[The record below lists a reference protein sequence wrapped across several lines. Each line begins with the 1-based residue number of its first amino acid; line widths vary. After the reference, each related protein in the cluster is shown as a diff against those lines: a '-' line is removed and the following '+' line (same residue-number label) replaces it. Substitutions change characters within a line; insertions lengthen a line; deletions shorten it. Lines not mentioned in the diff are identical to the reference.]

1 MNIIV
6 EKDTDSV
13 SMSVREPANQ
23 PPKMKITMDQESV
36 ASYEAQQP
44 RNARPVPARRPVP
57 KAPARAR
64 APPPPQPQRQ
74 FVVPP
79 PKARPYIPD
88 VEGFKEFT
96 NPNKRHKDLP
106 TNPQYAEDGG
116 MSDMMMSEEPSFDD
130 EDPNDNNNVPT
141 YAYDEDEQD
150 DVIRPSL
157 GFSSIEEEKQDIILK
172 LHRLKQK
179 GFPVTRTFTQTSDI
193 YEMRTELS
201 KIKYSIELDS
211 SIKFSRK
218 MLMGCVST
226 IEFMNKKWDPFDL
239 ALNGWSENVM
249 ESIDDYDPVFEK
261 LYDKYKGK
269 VSMPPELELV
279 VAVSGS
285 AFMYHLSHSMLRSLG
300 PKIAEK
306 IKKNPEILK
315 SAMKEAAAEHKEE
328 QANMA
333 KKDQQQQQ
341 QRPMRGPTFE
351 PVAAMR
357 QPMPSMPPPIPTR
370 DITTTTTETPRMRRQ
385 RAPSPSSSS
394 SSNSDGPPPSENG
407 SSRISDV
414 PSDDLQSVS
423 SISIR
428 GEAIRTVEITG
439 GPAAAAAGR
448 GGRGGRGRGRGG
460 GGRGRGRGG
469 AGAGAGAGAGTGTG
483 AGTGKGD
490 EGGEVMRVLNI

>member
-13 SMSVREPANQ
+13 SMSVREAPK
-23 PPKMKITMDQESV
+23 PPKMKITMDQESIG
-36 ASYEAQQP
+36 SIEAQKP
-44 RNARPVPARRPVP
+44 LRRPPPPSRPIRRPVP
-57 KAPARAR
+57 KHAP
-64 APPPPQPQRQ
+64 APPPP
-74 FVVPP
+74 PP
-79 PKARPYIPD
+79 TRARPYIPD
-88 VEGFKEFT
+88 VEGFREFT
-96 NPNKRHKDLP
+96 NPNKRMRDP
-106 TNPQYAEDGG
+106 PPPAANNNNNFYAAED
-116 MSDMMMSEEPSFDD
+116 MASEMPFDGEESMASFDD
-130 EDPNDNNNVPT
+130 NGNNDDGM
-141 YAYDEDEQD
+141 YDQEE

-179 GFPVTRTFTQTSDI
+179 GFPVTRNFTQTSDI
-193 YEMRTELS
+193 YEMRTELG

-285 AFMYHLSHSMLRSLG
+285 AFMFHLSHSMLRSLG

-315 SAMKEAAAEHKEE
+315 SAMREAAAEHKED
-328 QANMA
+328 QAAAADN
-333 KKDQQQQQ
+333 KKEAQ

-351 PVAAMR
+351 PVMTNPMR
-357 QPMPSMPPPIPTR
+357 QPMVNSMPPPIPTR
-370 DITTTTTETPRMRRQ
+370 DIVNAGKTETPRRRP
-385 RAPSPSSSS
+385 RAPTPSSPSAASSVSSASSS
-394 SSNSDGPPPSENG
+394 AASSGPPPSDEE

-414 PSDDLQSVS
+414 PSEDLQSVAS

-428 GEAIRTVEITG
+428 GEAIRTVEITT
-439 GPAAAAAGR
+439 AAAGR
-448 GGRGGRGRGRGG
+448 GRGGGRGGRGRGRG
-460 GGRGRGRGG
+460 R
-469 AGAGAGAGAGTGTG
+469 AGAAAAPPPPP
-483 AGTGKGD
+483 AAKGQ
-490 EGGEVMRVLNI
+490 EEMRVLNL